1 MCYNIHILY
10 FIIYSSMS
18 YPILKIVGPVLTIM
32 VFFVLIG
39 NTTYAVIGQPV
50 PDVTN
55 NPANTNPGTPATLSD
70 PLNLPKDSGVQ
81 VLIGRVINAALG
93 VVGSLALLMFVYGG
107 LLWMASGGND
117 EKVKQGREILI
128 WATAGLALVFFSYV
142 LVRFVIQGL
151 TGQALPGATQQEA
164 SNDAAQRGFN
174 YQTGQ

>member
-1 MCYNIHILY
+1 MI
-10 FIIYSSMS
+10 
-18 YPILKIVGPVLTIM
+18 
-32 VFFVLIG
+32 FFVLFS

-55 NPANTNPGTPATLSD
+55 NKVNTNPGTPATLSD
-70 PLNLPKDSGVQ
+70 PLNLTGGPQ
-81 VLIGRVINAALG
+81 ELIGRVISAALG

-107 LLWMASGGND
+107 LLWMTSGGND

-151 TGQALPGATQQEA
+151 TGKEIQTEGQPQSSQQEQMMNSFDN
-164 SNDAAQRGFN
+164 SNQ
-174 YQTGQ
+174 